1 MQGRYQLF
9 DESILT
15 RLRIDQQ
22 TLSCNQSSTFNISS
36 QLNRP
41 PDSQLYQDR
50 PLGAKGLIV
59 SEDW

>member
-9 DESILT
+9 EESKFAP
-15 RLRIDQQ
+15 LRIDQQ
-22 TLSCNQSSTFNISS
+22 IINCKQSSTFNIRS
-36 QLNRP
+36 QLKRP
-41 PDSQLYQDR
+41 PDSQSYQDR